1 MHPALIPINPALI
14 LLLLIAAAWAI
25 VTDCMASRISNR
37 LTFGGAALALAL
49 HLLTGGPESVLAGA
63 EGWLLG
69 VALLIVPFA
78 LHWMGAGDVKLLA
91 LFGAIG
97 GPSFV
102 VTALLLGS
110 AMGGALALLYLAR
123 EHKVGLLLSYLPLGV
138 QPTPGTLVDA
148 KRRMPF
154 GPALAA
160 GAVAALF
167 VSGPLW

>member
-1 MHPALIPINPALI
+1 
-14 LLLLIAAAWAI
+14 
-25 VTDCMASRISNR
+25 
-37 LTFGGAALALAL
+37 L

-138 QPTPGTLVDA
+138 LPTPGTLVDA